1 MAQFLILSPQT
12 CSTSKDDEV
21 SPECLKLLA
30 MLDEVERP
38 EFRNIMD
45 EAVGKLQA
53 EDMKFRAERKL
64 KDRVAGVGKGLGTTL
79 NNVFFGGQLQL

>member
-1 MAQFLILSPQT
+1 
-12 CSTSKDDEV
+12 
-21 SPECLKLLA
+21 

-64 KDRVAGVGKGLGTTL
+64 KDRVAGVGHYIE
-79 NNVFFGGQLQL
+79 